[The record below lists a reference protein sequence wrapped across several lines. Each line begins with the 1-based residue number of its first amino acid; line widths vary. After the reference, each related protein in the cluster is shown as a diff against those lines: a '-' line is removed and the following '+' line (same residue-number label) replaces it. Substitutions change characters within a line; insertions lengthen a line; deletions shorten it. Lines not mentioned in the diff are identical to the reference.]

1 MILAGK
7 RSPAQSRDV
16 MGVSPVPSSF
26 TLKCSQNGDWVEQI
40 EELQTEGLD
49 FSSQMC
55 HLAAAGVVT
64 VCLSVLPSCVASL
77 NLADL
82 QRRQRHKMAFGSSR

>member
-1 MILAGK
+1 MIPAG
-7 RSPAQSRDV
+7 RRTPAQSRAV

-26 TLKCSQNGDWVEQI
+26 TLKYSQHGDWIEQI
-40 EELQTEGLD
+40 EDLQTEGLG

-64 VCLSVLPSCVASL
+64 VVPLCVSQL
-77 NLADL
+77 C
-82 QRRQRHKMAFGSSR
+82 